1 MIKRWG
7 LYLIVACLWAGT
19 VNANTKY
26 VQESDFVVAI
36 EKEFLE
42 QVGDE
47 QIELE
52 FFGGQT
58 SFALDNVSTVKIMIS
73 QAKFN
78 ALENKFEANAEI
90 FADGKS
96 VASTVLQGKYYV
108 LADVPVPARNINKG
122 EVIKADMLKDI
133 KVRMNRIKQQNI
145 TDASLL
151 VGSEAKRSLREGK
164 LINDND
170 IGKVMLI
177 KKGDI
182 VRSVYRTA
190 KMQISAKVEA
200 LEDGGQGD
208 KIEVR
213 NVNSKRVIFAEVA
226 DGNTVVVEVSDVEVA
241 K

>member
-1 MIKRWG
+1 MKMWG
-7 LYLIVACLWAGT
+7 FWLISVCLWTCSASAQT
-19 VNANTKY
+19 RY
-26 VQESDFVVAI
+26 LQESDFVVAL
-36 EKEFLE
+36 EKEFVE
-42 QVGDE
+42 QVGDDE
-47 QIELE
+47 IELE

-58 SFALDNVSTVKIMIS
+58 AFAFDDVQQLKIMIS
-73 QAKFN
+73 SAKFN

-96 VASTVLQGKYYV
+96 VANTALQGKYYV
-108 LADVPVPARNINKG
+108 LADVLVPARNINKG

>member
-1 MIKRWG
+1 MIMRWG
-7 LYLIVACLWAGT
+7 LSLIVACLWAGA
-19 VNANTKY
+19 VSANTKY
-26 VQESDFVVAI
+26 VQESDFVEAI

-58 SFALDNVSTVKIMIS
+58 AFVLDNVSTVKIMIS
-73 QAKFN
+73 QAKFD

-96 VASTVLQGKYYV
+96 TATTSLQGKYYV
-108 LADVPVPARNINKG
+108 LTEVPVPAKNISKG
-122 EVIKADMLKDI
+122 DVIKPDMLKNI

-145 TDASLL
+145 TDSSLL
-151 VGSEAKRSLREGK
+151 IGSEAKRSLREGK
-164 LINDND
+164 MINEND

-177 KKGDI
+177 KKGDVI
-182 VRSVYRTA
+182 RSIYRTP

-200 LEDGGQGD
+200 LEDGGKGD

-213 NVNSKRVIFAEVA
+213 NVNSKRVIFAEVVDA
-226 DGNTVVVEVSDVEVA
+226 STVVVEVSDTEVA
-241 K
+241 E